1 MLIKRL
7 WSVYESSNKTIC
19 LKALVVLS
27 LLSLGSYASAEEY
40 TWETPTFNDWKV
52 MQLSGNQA
60 LPHDALIGN
69 NGTCRSVPTAIFT

>member
-1 MLIKRL
+1 MYMK
-7 WSVYESSNKTIC
+7 SSNKTIC

-52 MQLSGNQA
+52 MQLSGNQV

-69 NGTCRSVPTAIFT
+69 NGTSAGPVPTAILLKVEKS